1 MYVYQ
6 SGFVCYF
13 RQSQTDQED
22 QSSNCCVKHLK
33 YPSAVLLW
41 TFHIPNVRVRGFVCY
56 FRQSQTDQEDQ
67 FLLCCTKHLKRPSAV
82 FLSFNI
88 HDICQIFHASI
99 FPIYYY
105 LPDKKKIIC
114 DISSPEYGIV
124 CICINSLGMI
134 CKFSSLNNPFLHNPL
149 LA

>member
-1 MYVYQ
+1 MSVI
-6 SGFVCYF
+6 SN
-13 RQSQTDQED
+13 SQE
-22 QSSNCCVKHLK
+22 
-33 YPSAVLLW
+33 
-41 TFHIPNVRVRGFVCY
+41 G
-56 FRQSQTDQEDQ
+56 Q
-67 FLLCCTKHLKRPSAV
+67 FSLCCTKHLKRPSAV

-134 CKFSSLNNPFLHNPL
+134 CQFSSLNNPFLHNPL
-149 LA
+149 LAWLKIPPKMKSCCRILSQWNWFHTSAASDRYHLWVSGL